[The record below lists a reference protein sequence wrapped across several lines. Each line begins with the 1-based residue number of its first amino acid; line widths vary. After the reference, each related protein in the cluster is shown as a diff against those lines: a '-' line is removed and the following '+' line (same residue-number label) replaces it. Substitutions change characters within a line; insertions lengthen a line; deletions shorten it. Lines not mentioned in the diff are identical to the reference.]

1 MDDHH
6 YPRRYRDLD
15 APRSAY
21 YAEERA
27 LSRGA
32 VAWTAMALCLAIILS
47 IAFGIGHEPRRL
59 AANDQTSPIAQK
71 LTPPAPSAAA
81 LQRLK
86 FLRLCVM
93 LSENRYPLFRI
104 MR

>member
-32 VAWTAMALCLAIILS
+32 VAWTAMALCLAIILA
-47 IAFGIGHEPRRL
+47 IAFGIGHEPKRRL

-81 LQRLK
+81 LQR
-86 FLRLCVM
+86 
-93 LSENRYPLFRI
+93 P
-104 MR
+104 